1 MLDHCSSIL
10 NKYEGKELLGGPAG
24 CGRCQWG
31 QAGLWRGVSS
41 SLQLSSSL
49 STDNVKAYFKRGKAH
64 AAVWN
69 VAEAQADFAKVLA
82 LDPSL
87 RSVVSKELR
96 SLEAR
101 LREKDAEDKIRFK
114 GIFSQ

>member
-1 MLDHCSSIL
+1 MRCWITAPPSSTSTRVRSR
-10 NKYEGKELLGGPAG
+10 GPARPAATGAGRARG
-24 CGRCQWG
+24 CQGCPHAPQPT
-31 QAGLWRGVSS
+31 ALPA
-41 SLQLSSSL
+41 
-49 STDNVKAYFKRGKAH
+49 DNVKAYFKRGKAH

-69 VAEAQADFAKVLA
+69 VAEARADFAKVLA

-87 RSVVSKELR
+87 RTVVSKELR

-114 GIFSQ
+114 DIFSQ

>member
-1 MLDHCSSIL
+1 MAV
-10 NKYEGKELLGGPAG
+10 AG
-24 CGRCQWG
+24 TRRPPRSADPG
-31 QAGLWRGVSS
+31 
-41 SLQLSSSL
+41 SLP
-49 STDNVKAYFKRGKAH
+49 TDNVKAYFKRGKAH

-87 RSVVSKELR
+87 RPVVSKELR

-114 GIFSQ
+114 GIFSQQSPRP

>member
-1 MLDHCSSIL
+1 MD
-10 NKYEGKELLGGPAG
+10 PAWLI
-24 CGRCQWG
+24 QM
-31 QAGLWRGVSS
+31 ATSP
-41 SLQLSSSL
+41 
-49 STDNVKAYFKRGKAH
+49 TDNVKAYFKRAKAH

-69 VAEAQADFAKVLA
+69 AAEAQADFAKVLQ

-87 RSVVSKELR
+87 TPVVTRELR

-101 LREKDAEDKIRFK
+101 LRAKDDEDKIRFK